1 MSNVIPFFSLQRQI
15 ALLEKEINST
25 VQTVVSSQQFIGGRF
40 VETFEKEL
48 ALYTGA
54 NYAIGCN
61 SGTDALFMALS
72 VLNVRAQSL
81 IISTPFS
88 FIASSSEAKRLNAD
102 IVFIDIEPES
112 FNINPIL
119 LAEWLTKETIVIEQK
134 TIHKKTGRPVEG
146 IVTVDLFGQ
155 CANYDAI
162 RLIANEYHLW
172 ILEDACQSI
181 GSSFNETKAGIL
193 GDIGTFSFYP
203 TKNLGACGD
212 AGAVLT
218 NNPFYAE
225 KLKQMRN
232 HGRATHY
239 NYESLGINS
248 RLDGMQA
255 ALLSLKLPHLES
267 YNARRRAIAQ
277 QYTTHFTG
285 LNLIKTP
292 VDLFGSHVYHQYSL
306 RLRDQD
312 GQSLQTEF
320 IAFLKENG
328 IETRVFYPQ
337 PLDEIWFIAAQQP
350 FATTCPEAR
359 KASQDVVA
367 LPIWP
372 ELTDEEVQKICHTVE
387 RFCTQQHPAIGI
399 NPQIR
404 L

>member
-193 GDIGTFSFYP
+193 GDIGTFSFY
-203 TKNLGACGD
+203 
-212 AGAVLT
+212 
-218 NNPFYAE
+218 
-225 KLKQMRN
+225 
-232 HGRATHY
+232 
-239 NYESLGINS
+239 
-248 RLDGMQA
+248 
-255 ALLSLKLPHLES
+255 
-267 YNARRRAIAQ
+267 
-277 QYTTHFTG
+277 
-285 LNLIKTP
+285 
-292 VDLFGSHVYHQYSL
+292 
-306 RLRDQD
+306 
-312 GQSLQTEF
+312 
-320 IAFLKENG
+320 
-328 IETRVFYPQ
+328 
-337 PLDEIWFIAAQQP
+337 
-350 FATTCPEAR
+350 
-359 KASQDVVA
+359 
-367 LPIWP
+367 
-372 ELTDEEVQKICHTVE
+372 
-387 RFCTQQHPAIGI
+387 
-399 NPQIR
+399 
-404 L
+404 